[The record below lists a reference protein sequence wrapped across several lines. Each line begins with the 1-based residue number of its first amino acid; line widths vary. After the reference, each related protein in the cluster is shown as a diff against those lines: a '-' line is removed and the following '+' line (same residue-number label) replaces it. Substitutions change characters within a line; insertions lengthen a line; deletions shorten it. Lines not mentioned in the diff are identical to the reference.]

1 MIFFW
6 IPFRTNTLSFLL
18 FCNRRN
24 LNFFTGSLLQSQS
37 KLLGHFAIF
46 LHREFAL
53 DNKESHLCDCCNL
66 LILCALF
73 IRV

>member
-1 MIFFW
+1 MIFFR
-6 IPFRTNTLSFLL
+6 IPFRTDTLSFLL

-24 LNFFTGSLLQSQS
+24 LNIFTGSLLQSQS

-46 LHREFAL
+46 LHSEFVL
-53 DNKESHLCDCCNL
+53 DNKESNLCDYYNL
-66 LILCALF
+66 LILSVLV